1 MTLKEWMNLKAL
13 QILELI
19 TYIANIAKKVAFW
32 NQATKK
38 KLTIRQKRR
47 KAKMGNKLY
56 SLLPWQDVKFQER
69 PWLYRRRNE

>member
-32 NQATKK
+32 KQSTKK
-38 KLTIRQKRR
+38 KTNDPPK
-47 KAKMGNKLY
+47 KEEGKNGK
-56 SLLPWQDVKFQER
+56 
-69 PWLYRRRNE
+69 

>member
-32 NQATKK
+32 KQVTKK
-38 KLTIRQKRR
+38 KTNDTPK
-47 KAKMGNKLY
+47 KEEGKNGK
-56 SLLPWQDVKFQER
+56 
-69 PWLYRRRNE
+69 

>member
-32 NQATKK
+32 KQANKKQTNDTTKK
-38 KLTIRQKRR
+38 EETKNGK
-47 KAKMGNKLY
+47 
-56 SLLPWQDVKFQER
+56 
-69 PWLYRRRNE
+69 

>member
-32 NQATKK
+32 KQANKKKNNDTTKK
-38 KLTIRQKRR
+38 EETKNGK
-47 KAKMGNKLY
+47 
-56 SLLPWQDVKFQER
+56 
-69 PWLYRRRNE
+69 

>member
-32 NQATKK
+32 KQSDKTSNNEHREQSNNASNNE
-38 KLTIRQKRR
+38 R
-47 KAKMGNKLY
+47 KEEGKNGK
-56 SLLPWQDVKFQER
+56 
-69 PWLYRRRNE
+69 